1 MKYIYS
7 VDQARGQDGWMLA
20 KRERGQYPAPLDRIC
35 FVNKGLYGTEK
46 NDLRT
51 CLFSS
56 TEKEAS
62 SNAKVMASFRFFFW
76 FFCSI
81 PTEKSQKITDNILRK
96 KTFVLRLGLRRNVI
110 AGTKWAFPS
119 GLYPSIL
126 PTWVA
131 NQSVGLGSS
140 CPLARGACHII
151 TIKAAYCKNV
161 EIV

>member
-62 SNAKVMASFRFFFW
+62 SNAKVMARFRFFFG
-76 FFCSI
+76 FSV
-81 PTEKSQKITDNILRK
+81 PYRQRNHRKSRIIFYERK
-96 KTFVLRLGLRRNVI
+96 LSC
-110 AGTKWAFPS
+110 S
-119 GLYPSIL
+119 GLDFGEMLLREQNGHSRAGFIP
-126 PTWVA
+126 P
-131 NQSVGLGSS
+131 S
-140 CPLARGACHII
+140 CPLGLPIKVQALVLLARSRAELAI
-151 TIKAAYCKNV
+151 
-161 EIV
+161 